1 MGYLPQIK
9 YWIPELLYK
18 SLSEGNCNHMYR
30 LQRPREEL
38 APVVLV
44 VDDNPAIRDMVSWAL
59 ELDGY
64 DAVEA
69 AEGREA
75 LNWIQNAEREGRYP
89 AVILLDLA
97 MPGMDGFTF
106 LKHLQAQW
114 QTSSRPSPAVIVLT
128 ASTQVPDAVELG
140 VKQVVE
146 KPFHARDILNLVRQF
161 V

>member
-1 MGYLPQIK
+1 MAQINQ
-9 YWIPELLYK
+9 WVSELIRRTLN
-18 SLSEGNCNHMYR
+18 EGNCNHMRR
-30 LQRPREEL
+30 LQHSREDL

-75 LNWIQNAEREGRYP
+75 LNWMQNAEREGRYP

-106 LKHLQAQW
+106 LKHLQARW
-114 QTSSRPSPAVIVLT
+114 QASPSSYPSPAVIVLT
-128 ASTQVPDAVELG
+128 ASSPAPDAVELG
-140 VKQVVE
+140 VTQVVE
-146 KPFHARDILNLVRQF
+146 KPFHARDVLNLVRQF